1 LRYSCGTVKF
11 LGIDYGTERVGVA
24 LSNEEGTF
32 AFPKE
37 VILNDAHLFQTL
49 ASIVEEEK
57 VGEIVLGQSLNFK
70 REENP
75 VMGDIYK
82 FKKRVE
88 ERFKL
93 PVHLED
99 ETLSSAAAGRLQGEH
114 DKIDASAA
122 ALILDSFLQ
131 KRKNEK

>member
-1 LRYSCGTVKF
+1 MKL
-11 LGIDYGTERVGVA
+11 LGIDYGTERVGIA
-24 LSNEEGTF
+24 LSNEEGTW

-37 VILNDAHLFQTL
+37 VLLNNDLLMGNL
-49 ASIVEEEK
+49 AKVIENEK

-70 REENP
+70 REDNP
-75 VMGDIYK
+75 VMGDIVK
-82 FKKRVE
+82 FKERLE

-99 ETLSSAAAGRLQGEH
+99 ETLSSAAAARLQGEH
-114 DKIDASAA
+114 AKIDASAA

-131 KRKNEK
+131 KRRLTSYKSTND